1 MSVNIASAQNLTAM
15 VCEEAKS
22 LLVSGMYCEVRDLN
36 VLNEGRH
43 LILRGGVRTFY
54 FKQLA
59 QELLRNFARENR
71 LRIENQMAVL
81 EQPSA

>member
-1 MSVNIASAQNLTAM
+1 MAVNIASTPSRTDM

-22 LLVSGMYCEVRDLN
+22 LLASGMYCEVRDLD
-36 VLNEGRH
+36 VLTDGRH
-43 LILRGGVRTFY
+43 LILRGCVRTFY

-59 QELLRNFARENR
+59 QELLRNFARTNR
-71 LRIENQMAVL
+71 MRIENQMAVL